1 MELKADDVLII
12 NGSEYMGDYII
23 KLLKRRE
30 KELEQWRN
38 KSKRQYK
45 RKLEVLSTELNN
57 LRIITESIPESI
69 PERIPESIPESIPER
84 IPESIPESIPE
95 RTPYQKYN
103 SQFRDDSLDILPEQ
117 LKNSV
122 LQRERDGTG
131 IKIPKLI

>member
-57 LRIITESIPESI
+57 LRII
-69 PERIPESIPESIPER
+69 
-84 IPESIPESIPE
+84 PESIPESIPE

>member
-1 MELKADDVLII
+1 MELKAEDVLII

-57 LRIITESIPESI
+57 LRI
-69 PERIPESIPESIPER
+69 IPESIPER